1 MKMLVFLF
9 IALAWSF
16 GRVFAQPYTLVFLH
30 KKAQPQELP
39 KEKIDELMRG
49 HMANMDR
56 LASEGKLKAAGP
68 FDGGGGIFIFNSG
81 SVDDVRA
88 WVATDP
94 GVQANRWDL
103 EIVPYQPQLGNVC
116 VAPEPYQM
124 VSYSFIRF
132 QANVSKENV
141 QQAEAWM
148 NAHRQYI
155 KSRLQNQ
162 LITHVYLGDEND
174 TLVLTLGDWTA
185 AQWTGDEAVNQGLL
199 VPVFKKLWI
208 AKGSFCEN

>member
-9 IALAWSF
+9 FTLASSSDLA
-16 GRVFAQPYTLVFLH
+16 FAQPYTLVFLH
-30 KKAQPQELP
+30 KKTQPQELP
-39 KEKIDELMRG
+39 KEKMEELMRG

-56 LASEGKLKAAGP
+56 LAKEGKLKAAGP
-68 FDGGGGIFIFNSG
+68 FDGGGGIFIFQSG
-81 SVDDVRA
+81 SLDDVRA

-94 GVQANRWDL
+94 GVQAQRWDI
-103 EIVPYQPQLGNVC
+103 EIVPYQPQVGQLC

-132 QANVSKENV
+132 QSNVSKSNV
-141 QQAEAWM
+141 QQADGWM

-155 KSRLQNQ
+155 KTLLHDQ

-174 TLVLTLGDWTA
+174 SVILAAGNWSA

-199 VPVFKKLWI
+199 VPTFKTLWI
-208 AKGSFCEN
+208 ARGSFCEK

>member
-1 MKMLVFLF
+1 MKLLFLF
-9 IALAWSF
+9 VTVVGSF
-16 GRVFAQPYTLVFLH
+16 ASACAQPYTLVFLH
-30 KKAQPQELP
+30 KKAKPQELP
-39 KEKIDELMRG
+39 KEKVDELMRG

-56 LASEGKLKAAGP
+56 LAKEGKLKAAGP

-81 SVDDVRA
+81 STEDVRA

-94 GVQANRWDL
+94 GVQANRWDI

-116 VAPEPYQM
+116 EAPEPYEM
-124 VSYSFIRF
+124 VTYSFIRF
-132 QANVSKENV
+132 RSQVSKANV

-148 NAHRQYI
+148 NAHRQYA
-155 KSRLQNQ
+155 KVLLQDQ

-174 TLVLTLGDWTA
+174 SLILAAGDWGSN
-185 AQWTGDEAVNQGLL
+185 QWTGDEAVNQGLL

-208 AKGSFCEN
+208 AKGSFCEK